1 MKHTPEQERAFKDA
15 FAVRRRRQILI
26 AVPLVVTMFAFIV
39 GTEEQAETIFG
50 FPLAVA
56 APVFFAFIAGALI
69 FSFKNWRCPAC
80 DKYLGKVW
88 NPRHC
93 HSCGVALQ

>member
-1 MKHTPEQERAFKDA
+1 MNHTPEQERAFKET

-80 DKYLGKVW
+80 DKYLGTVW
-88 NPRHC
+88 NPLQC